1 MLREILRK
9 LFGRNSV
16 KRQPMVDSGEK
27 HQPAVDSSEKNQTT
41 VDDDLSI
48 DRKRQLH
55 SIIKSN
61 NLWMTYYYCFSS
73 EEKARQTYE
82 GLRDGSRWLPL
93 KCAVALRR
101 VERFYPY
108 WVVIYNGEPEYSFE
122 LPKRRDEAW
131 YWNQY
136 LPMVRLPKQDEFD
149 KWTTDDKFW
158 LNEQIAELLEFFLS
172 PSLEAGVYKCV
183 VCSEA
188 FQTHEQL
195 MKHVQSSDHE
205 DQFNAAMI
213 RQLEAPL
220 LAEAGRL
227 IEDKAGDTAAL
238 TELLKDKNRYVRR
251 SAATALGKTGELDAV
266 EPLIKV
272 LQDSDEKVRASAE
285 EALAELGDIS
295 IDLLVEALGSYPE
308 TRHVAAAVLEIL
320 KWEPSDET
328 QRISYLCAKKDWEEL
343 ARMGPQA
350 APSLLQAVVDEGL
363 NKAHGAVEAL
373 CHIGEP
379 TVGILTD
386 ALRSENYKVRAAA
399 ALCLGYTGSK
409 EAIEPLIS
417 ALSDETQEVQE
428 NAAHSLGHIPDE
440 RAVEALGAL
449 LQKCNRVVNCAAL
462 EALRAVGDSCAV
474 QHIIRALG
482 HSLWTV
488 RGSAAKALGKIG
500 DPAAVDALEQAL
512 QDSNDHVRE
521 SAEYALK
528 RIRESKE

>member
-1 MLREILRK
+1 MLREILKK
-9 LFGRNSV
+9 LFGRSSE
-16 KRQPMVDSGEK
+16 KRQTM
-27 HQPAVDSSEKNQTT
+27 ADSSEKSQTT

-55 SIIKSN
+55 SIVKSN
-61 NLWMTYYYCFSS
+61 NLWMTYYYCFGS

-101 VERFYPY
+101 AERFYPY
-108 WVVIYNGEPEYSFE
+108 WVVIYIGEPIYSFE
-122 LPKRRDEAW
+122 LPKRRDEEW

-149 KWTTDDKFW
+149 KWTTDEKFR
-158 LNEQIAELLEFFLS
+158 LNEQIAELLDFFLS
-172 PSLEAGVYKCV
+172 PSLEAGIYKCV

-195 MKHVQSSDHE
+195 MKHVQGSDHE

-227 IEDKAGDTAAL
+227 IGDKAGDTAAL

-251 SAATALGKTGELDAV
+251 AAATALGETGDIDAV
-266 EPLIKV
+266 EPLVKA
-272 LQDSDEKVRASAE
+272 LQDSDGEVRASAGK
-285 EALAELGDIS
+285 ALTELGDIS
-295 IDLLVEALGSYPE
+295 IDLLVEALSSSPE
-308 TRHVAAAVLEIL
+308 TRHAAAAVLEIL

-328 QRISYLCAKKDWEEL
+328 QQISYLGAKKDWEEL

-363 NKAHGAVEAL
+363 YKAHGAVEAL
-373 CHIGEP
+373 GHMGEP
-379 TVGILTD
+379 AVGILTG
-386 ALRSENYKVRAAA
+386 ALRNENYKVRAAA
-399 ALCLGYTGSK
+399 ALCLGCTGSK

-417 ALSDETQEVQE
+417 ALSDETQEVRE
-428 NAAHSLGHIPDE
+428 NAAYSLGHIPDE
-440 RAVEALGAL
+440 RAVEALGEL
-449 LQKCNRVVNCAAL
+449 LQECNRSVNCAAL
-462 EALRAVGDSCAV
+462 GALRAIGDSCAV

-482 HSLWTV
+482 HSLWAV
-488 RGSAAKALGKIG
+488 RGSAAEALGKIG

-512 QDSNDHVRE
+512 QDSNDHVRD

-528 RIRESKE
+528 KIRASQE